1 MDPTPQFNQ
10 NRNNEK
16 LAKGHWQNIMYSLSI
31 LGDATNGEITNFINQ
46 KAKGDVENGFDP
58 NDAKNLGKDREQ
70 LLKQK
75 QRELDD
81 RSIDRKTTLKWLKR
95 MIEKGWVK
103 TRHDVYWLTPEGRN
117 KKIFGEYYGMALWQK
132 LMTMPFNG
140 SLEER
145 LEEYVKR
152 VGIYI
157 TYVFMRNSA
166 RSGLESRYSPIRAED
181 DEWVNDSISTP
192 ILLEWFNN
200 VFYPKSKSKSY
211 NYDKLVKSV
220 SAHFSE
226 YIHALEESEK
236 TYYEKT
242 FPFLHKQSISTLKMR
257 EERRLDYS

>member
-1 MDPTPQFNQ
+1 VNPTSQFNP

-16 LAKGHWQNIMYSLSI
+16 LAKGHWQNIMYALSI
-31 LGDATNGEITNFINQ
+31 LGDATNGELTKFIND
-46 KAKGDVENGFDP
+46 KAKKNVEDEFNP
-58 NDAKNLGKDREQ
+58 SHVKNLGKIREQ
-70 LLKQK
+70 LRKDSK
-75 QRELDD
+75 RELDD

-103 TRHDVYWLTPEGRN
+103 TKHDVYWLTPEGHN
-117 KKIFGEYYGMALWQK
+117 KKIFGEYYGMALWEK
-132 LMTMPFNG
+132 LVTIPFKG

-145 LEEYVKR
+145 MEEYVKR

-166 RSGLESRYSPIRAED
+166 RSGLESRYSPIRSED
-181 DEWVNDSISTP
+181 DEWVNDSICTP

-200 VFYPKSKSKSY
+200 VFYPKSKSY
-211 NYDKLVKSV
+211 NYDKLVKSLG
-220 SAHFSE
+220 APFSE
-226 YIHALEESEK
+226 YINNLEESER